1 MRCVID
7 AEKPIYP
14 VAWMCRMLGVPRSSF
29 YAWRH
34 QADTATATR
43 RRLLAQRVAQVF
55 ADSRGTYGCRRVAAE
70 LNRRGDPARRRA
82 GRGPD
87 VRTGAA
93 GVPAPLLRR
102 ASPCQSGRML
112 TSKRGRHLRRAKA
125 SDHLAGQPVPTCKSE
140 AHLRQLKWDRTR
152 LPRARRSVHS
162 RPSTMVTPVDG
173 VHRPWHEG
181 DHVDSMSWDRFC
193 GENSLSRTA
202 PLPPC
207 QHCPKCPCRQT
218 RFRAEIT
225 SLASVVDRHC
235 SPRSTVV
242 CAAVWQSPSGR

>member
-1 MRCVID
+1 MRCVLID

-43 RRLLAQRVAQVF
+43 RRLVAQRVAQVF

-70 LNRRGDPARRRA
+70 LNRRGDPASVGLVADLMCELGLRA
-82 GRGPD
+82 CQPRSYEEPAP
-87 VRTGAA
+87 VKAA
-93 GVPAPLLRR
+93 GSSR
-102 ASPCQSGRML
+102 ASVAGTSGGL
-112 TSKRGRHLRRAKA
+112 KPAIIWPANRAYMQVG
-125 SDHLAGQPVPTCKSE
+125 SS
-140 AHLRQLKWDRTR
+140 
-152 LPRARRSVHS
+152 
-162 RPSTMVTPVDG
+162 
-173 VHRPWHEG
+173 
-181 DHVDSMSWDRFC
+181 
-193 GENSLSRTA
+193 TA
-202 PLPPC
+202 PTEMGQDTASPGTPLRA

-218 RFRAEIT
+218 RFRAEIM